1 MKKTILVLAM
11 ALVMGNV
18 ATAKDKTKKPEPL
31 QPVYIPVEAQEV
43 HTTGSLWSD
52 QGILSDMNK
61 DYKAHKV
68 NDIVMIRIAEQTNA
82 TQTGA
87 VKTSRQGS
95 ANAAITSIAGKLSA
109 ANNLQNLLNATSNQ
123 ALNGQGSSVSNTVMT
138 TVLAGRV
145 VQVLPNGNMLIEAS
159 RDVDINNERTTAVVH
174 GLIRPGDVAADNS
187 VLSSSV
193 SDLRLEL
200 KGKGVV
206 SDSTRA
212 PNKVVRMVLKVLGF

>member
-1 MKKTILVLAM
+1 MKRILFLTLILAS
-11 ALVMGNV
+11 A
-18 ATAKDKTKKPEPL
+18 AWAKDKSKKVDPV
-31 QPVYIPVEAQEV
+31 QPTYIPVEAQEV

-52 QGILSDMNK
+52 QGNLSDMNK

-87 VKTSRQGS
+87 TKTSRQFA
-95 ANAAITSIAGKLSA
+95 ANASISSLAGKLSA
-109 ANNLQNLLNATSNQ
+109 ANNLQNLLNATSNSS
-123 ALNGQGSSVSNTVMT
+123 LNGQGAATSNTVMT

-145 VQVLPNGNMLIEAS
+145 TQVLPNGNMVIEAT
-159 RDVDINNERTTAVVH
+159 RDVDINSERTTAIVH

-193 SDLRLEL
+193 SDLQLEL

-206 SDSTRA
+206 SDSTHR
-212 PNKVVRMVLKVLGF
+212 PNIVVRTVLKIVGF